1 MTDINAWPAIVKL
14 LFIVVPFFI
23 SMVGVAII
31 AYITSTRDYH
41 VICAAITSV
50 PALEALKVTLG
61 TSTFK
66 WRLVLICTIG
76 WLVVFPGR
84 ALRRGQLTAGELKAF
99 PPRLKRK
106 LVVALWLTTVGFT
119 GMAIFT
125 LVLEFSKV
133 KI

>member
-14 LFIVVPFFI
+14 LFIGVPFFI
-23 SMVGVAII
+23 SMVGVATIV
-31 AYITSTRDYH
+31 YITSTRDYH
-41 VICAAITSV
+41 VVCAAVTSD

-61 TSTFK
+61 TSTVK
-66 WRLVLICTIG
+66 WRLVLMCTIG
-76 WLVVFPGR
+76 WLFVFPGR
-84 ALRRGQLTAGELKAF
+84 ALRRRQLTMEELQAF

-106 LVVALWLTTVGFT
+106 LVVSLWLTTIGFT